1 MTELN
6 VRARADRV
14 MEGTVGNE
22 GIRIANG
29 QVAGVG
35 DEVVTRQNN
44 RLVTTGRTWV
54 KNGDRWIVTAT
65 NSDGSMALRR
75 ANGGGEVV
83 VTADYVAHHVE
94 LAYATTAYRS
104 QGRTTDTAH
113 AVVSPATTREVLYV
127 SATRGRE
134 SNNLYV
140 DTTYDPDRATGHD
153 PAISPQSSR
162 EVLAGVLANEG
173 SDLSAHETLERAQS
187 HVEDFTALAAE
198 YETLARAAQEQRWS
212 ALLERSGLDPVQL
225 EQVRRSE
232 ARGTLLAAL
241 RTAEARG
248 LDVEGAFPK
257 LVALRSLDDAEDPAS
272 VMHARVEDWAQ
283 TAGPKRRTG
292 TGFVA
297 GIVPRAVGVTDPDMV
312 RALVERE
319 RAMRRRAREL
329 AVHALERREIW
340 VLRLGA
346 PPVDRAKHERW
357 LEAVSSIAA
366 YRERWNIGDDRR
378 PLGSG
383 GALRTLDALG
393 HRRRAELAIAEA
405 LRLSNGDR
413 EHRRPQLSAMPAEP
427 VWEFPARIEL

>member
-1 MTELN
+1 
-6 VRARADRV
+6 
-14 MEGTVGNE
+14 
-22 GIRIANG
+22 
-29 QVAGVG
+29 
-35 DEVVTRQNN
+35 
-44 RLVTTGRTWV
+44 
-54 KNGDRWIVTAT
+54 
-65 NSDGSMALRR
+65 
-75 ANGGGEVV
+75 
-83 VTADYVAHHVE
+83 
-94 LAYATTAYRS
+94 
-104 QGRTTDTAH
+104 
-113 AVVSPATTREVLYV
+113 
-127 SATRGRE
+127 
-134 SNNLYV
+134 
-140 DTTYDPDRATGHD
+140 
-153 PAISPQSSR
+153 
-162 EVLAGVLANEG
+162 VLANEG

-225 EQVRRSE
+225 EQVRRSK

-297 GIVPRAVGVTDPDMV
+297 GIVPRASASPIPTWSAPSLNESVRCGVGRESSPCTPSSVARFGYSGSALRRSTGPNMSGGSRPSRASPPTGSVGTSATIGDPSDPGAPSGRSMHLVTD
-312 RALVERE
+312 
-319 RAMRRRAREL
+319 
-329 AVHALERREIW
+329 
-340 VLRLGA
+340 GA
-346 PPVDRAKHERW
+346 PNSP
-357 LEAVSSIAA
+357 SQ
-366 YRERWNIGDDRR
+366 
-378 PLGSG
+378 
-383 GALRTLDALG
+383 
-393 HRRRAELAIAEA
+393 EA